1 MSYRSAAYTL
11 YNAARRRVAPRLV
24 YSQQLYEEALARYVS
39 EETCWLDLGC
49 GHQVL
54 PAWRE
59 TRERGLV
66 DGARLVVGID
76 ADAPSL
82 RQHRTIRHLAQ
93 GDIGALPFPPGTFDL
108 VTLNMVVEHL
118 DRPDAQF
125 TEVERV
131 LRPGGTLLLHT
142 PNALGYLTLIN
153 RLVPHGASRRLARVF
168 DGRGAGDVF
177 PAYYRANSPRR
188 LRGLAARTGL
198 AVDTARL
205 VTSSAAFVVIPPLM
219 LLELLWIRLT
229 MTKPLRALR
238 TNLIAVLRKPGPP
251 LRTSRAA

>member
-1 MSYRSAAYTL
+1 
-11 YNAARRRVAPRLV
+11 
-24 YSQQLYEEALARYVS
+24 
-39 EETCWLDLGC
+39 
-49 GHQVL
+49 
-54 PAWRE
+54 
-59 TRERGLV
+59 
-66 DGARLVVGID
+66 
-76 ADAPSL
+76 
-82 RQHRTIRHLAQ
+82 
-93 GDIGALPFPPGTFDL
+93 
-108 VTLNMVVEHL
+108 VVEHL